1 MLIDNDEIRK
11 AYETGKGKLTLRAR
25 VHVEDGLAG
34 RKLLVITE
42 VPYQINK
49 AAMLEKI
56 LKLSEEKKGGPW
68 LHL

>member
-1 MLIDNDEIRK
+1 MKR
-11 AYETGKGKLTLRAR
+11 ASGKLTLRAR

-56 LKLSEEKKGGPW
+56 LQLSEEKKAALGW
-68 LHL
+68 HL